1 MFRVTMKE
9 KQQKNWTTEKLQKKT
24 TQPNP
29 VIYEKNTS
37 VSVHRQIR

>member
-24 TQPNP
+24 TH
-29 VIYEKNTS
+29 KKT
-37 VSVHRQIR
+37 H